1 MGQSIADRRR
11 KFFSNV
17 DESMH
22 AKARK
27 KADAA
32 RRQRE
37 AKSIRHEANRLAVH
51 LSLAG

>member
-17 DESMH
+17 DESIY

-27 KADAA
+27 KADAD

-37 AKSIRHEANRLAVH
+37 AKDVRNNARRLAFA
-51 LSLAG
+51 LNMAS